1 MKNTQ
6 VIKEPL
12 DLYLIK
18 RRIDDGT
25 IGSVSALGRALGVM
39 CGNAMVFNNNDT
51 PEYENAEILS
61 KFCQEKIEEAKEEEE
76 GIGEEEAELKEA
88 KGGGRK
94 GGRSRE
100 AEALKTDLNNN
111 MSPLPDAGT
120 GRARRLRAGVAA
132 ISAGVPAVQVK
143 KEERQEEG
151 GGGGRGRRGGAGEG
165 GEGLRRRR
173 MEGRKRGRNWRR
185 RIQLWRK
192 EGEGEEGKE
201 EEEDEVEDGRE
212 R

>member
-1 MKNTQ
+1 M
-6 VIKEPL
+6 

-39 CGNAMVFNNNDT
+39 CSNAMVFNNKDT

-61 KFCQEKIEEAKEEEE
+61 KFCQEKIEEAREEEE
-76 GIGEEEAELKEA
+76 GIGGEEEAEVKDA
-88 KGGGRK
+88 KGGARK

-120 GRARRLRAGVAA
+120 GRGRRLRAGAA
-132 ISAGVPAVQVK
+132 ATLAAVPAVQDK
-143 KEERQEEG
+143 KEERKEQET
-151 GGGGRGRRGGAGEG
+151 
-165 GEGLRRRR
+165 
-173 MEGRKRGRNWRR
+173 M
-185 RIQLWRK
+185 
-192 EGEGEEGKE
+192 
-201 EEEDEVEDGRE
+201 
-212 R
+212 